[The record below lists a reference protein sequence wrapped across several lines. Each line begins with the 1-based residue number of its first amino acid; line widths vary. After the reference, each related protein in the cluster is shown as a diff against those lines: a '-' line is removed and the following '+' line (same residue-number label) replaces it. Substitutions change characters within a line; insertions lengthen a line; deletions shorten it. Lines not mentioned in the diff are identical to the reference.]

1 MKKLVLCY
9 SLLLGVAAIA
19 QNQSSKSNPPSSYTI
34 EANKALYSYLDFKDQ
49 SDLKNVNKGL
59 IASYPQD
66 TIGKSY
72 SIKQFDF
79 LKGTAPES
87 VNPSLWRQSGFNAKA
102 GLFKV
107 SEGIYQIRGFDLA
120 NMSVIRGKTG
130 WIIIDPLTV
139 KETVEAG
146 MRLVKKYLED
156 LPVTAVIVT
165 HSHIDHFGGMRA
177 VVNEDDVKSG
187 RIRIYGPEGFL
198 EHSVSENV
206 IAGNAMTRRA
216 MYMYGNLL
224 PKSAVGSLGSG
235 LGTTTAR
242 GISGILDVTD
252 IISSKEGETKII
264 DGVKFEFVYTPESEA
279 PAEMM
284 CYLPDYKA
292 FMQAEIVNHTLHNL
306 YTLRG
311 AQVRNGLKW
320 SMYVDKAI
328 DKWGKDMQISFGSH
342 HWPTWGNT
350 EIMDFLETQRDL
362 YRFIHD
368 QTVRMANEGMNPV
381 EIANTLKLPKQ
392 LDTKFSNR
400 GYYGTVS
407 HNARAQYQLYFGFFD
422 GNPAN
427 LNPLPPVEAG
437 QKYVEL
443 MGGSDNILKKAKE
456 SYDKGEY
463 RWVAEIVN
471 HVVFAEPKNQKA
483 RNLLADAYEQMGYQ
497 AESGPWRNFYLTG
510 AQELRYGKKVLKT
523 GSASNPDI
531 LNGMSSE
538 LFFNYLAMRY
548 KGTEENTDKFNFN
561 FELTDTKENVGLI
574 ISNGTVTSRVGSPV
588 KDKITATITG
598 PRKALMAL
606 TTAEQGV
613 DLNQLISNGTIKING
628 NKEAFQKFL
637 ANIENFDVWFN
648 IIEP

>member
-1 MKKLVLCY
+1 MKKIILCC
-9 SLLLGVAAIA
+9 SLMLAAAAAA
-19 QNQSSKSNPPSSYTI
+19 QNQPKSNPPTSYTI
-34 EANKALYSYLDFKDQ
+34 AANKALYDYLDFKDQ
-49 SDLKNVNKGL
+49 TDLKNVNKGL
-59 IASYPQD
+59 IAAYPQD
-66 TIGKSY
+66 TIGRFY
-72 SIKQFDF
+72 NFKQFDF

-87 VNPSLWRQSGFNAKA
+87 VNPSLWRQSGFNATA

-146 MRLVKKYLED
+146 MRLVRKHLED

-165 HSHIDHFGGMRA
+165 HSHMDHFGGMRG

-187 RIRIYGPEGFL
+187 RIKIYAPEGFL
-198 EHSVSENV
+198 EHSVSENL

-224 PKSAVGSLGSG
+224 PKSATGSLGSG
-235 LGTTTAR
+235 LGTTTAS
-242 GISGILDVTD
+242 GTAGILDGTD

-264 DGVKFEFVYTPESEA
+264 DGIKFEFVYTPESEA

-292 FMQAEIVNHTLHNL
+292 FMQAEVVNHTLHNL

-311 AQVRNGLKW
+311 AQVRNGQKW
-320 SMYVDKAI
+320 SMYIDKAI
-328 DKWGKDMQISFGSH
+328 DKWGKDAQFSFGSH
-342 HWPTWGNT
+342 HWPTWGNA
-350 EIMDFLETQRDL
+350 EVVDFLENQRDL
-362 YRFIHD
+362 FRFIHD

-392 LDTKFSNR
+392 LDTQFSNR

-427 LNPLPPVEAG
+427 LNPLPPVEEG

-443 MGGSDNILKKAKE
+443 MGGSENILKKAKE

-510 AQELRYGKKVLKT
+510 AQELRYGKKVFKNS
-523 GSASNPDI
+523 SASNPDMV
-531 LNGMSSE
+531 NGMSSE
-538 LFFNYLAMRY
+538 MFFNYLAMRY

-561 FELTDTKENVGLI
+561 FELTDTKENVGLV
-574 ISNGTVTSRVGSPV
+574 ISNGTVSTRVGSPI
-588 KDKITATITG
+588 KDKVTATITG

-606 TTAEQGV
+606 TGEAQDVTVDQLLSKGV
-613 DLNQLISNGTIKING
+613 LKVTG
-628 NKEAFQKFL
+628 NKEAFKKFIG
-637 ANIENFDVWFN
+637 NIENFDVWFN
-648 IIEP
+648 LIEP